1 MLMNSNT
8 SIIPKTP
15 ENVLQNELNQIN
27 WDTISLEELLEILD
41 KLGIGYYATIQ
52 YLLTKLKKQGNV
64 NTLMG
69 LIKSFGIG
77 KKGSVKTA
85 KQKLRDLKKQNQVS
99 PTVLQ
104 ALFVLIARHQKKFG
118 EYPNPFEDLSFN
130 NNQPINF
137 KPAFAN

>member
-15 ENVLQNELNQIN
+15 ENVLQKQLNQIN

-85 KQKLRDLKKQNQVS
+85 KQKLKDLKKQKR
-99 PTVLQ
+99 
-104 ALFVLIARHQKKFG
+104 I
-118 EYPNPFEDLSFN
+118 Y
-130 NNQPINF
+130 
-137 KPAFAN
+137 